1 MKIPLAPVDRVLRW
15 GLSGLCGAVLVFL
28 LVPVLAVI
36 PLSFNAGSYLTY
48 PMSGVSLRWYEDFLT
63 SPRWLPSLWNSLLI
77 GLVAT
82 IIATVLGTAA
92 ALGLDRM
99 GGPPRQILNALFLM
113 PVVVP
118 VVVIGSSLYAL
129 FAALG
134 LTASYLGLILAHALL
149 GAPFVVITVAATLS
163 GFDRR
168 LLHAALSLGA
178 TPPQAFRRVTLP
190 LILPGVISGALFAF
204 ATSFDEIVVTLFL
217 AGPQQRT
224 LPLQMFDGVRE
235 QISPTITAAATLL
248 FLASVALVAVVEWLR
263 RRAERLR
270 TRRSGEGTA

>member
-1 MKIPLAPVDRVLRW
+1 MRMPLAPVDRALRW
-15 GLSGLCGAVLVFL
+15 VLIAVCVAVLAFL

-48 PMSGVSLRWYEDFLT
+48 PMSGFSTRWYGDFLT
-63 SPRWLPSLWNSLLI
+63 SPRWLPALWNSLLI
-77 GLVAT
+77 GSAAT

-92 ALGLDRM
+92 ALGLERM
-99 GGPPRQILNALFLM
+99 GGLPRQLLNALFLM

-134 LTASYLGLILAHALL
+134 LTASYPGLILAHALL
-149 GAPFVVITVAATLS
+149 GAPFVVITVSATLS

-178 TPPQAFRRVTLP
+178 TPLQAFRRVTLP
-190 LILPGVISGALFAF
+190 LILPGVVSGALFAF

-248 FLASVALVAVVEWLR
+248 FLVSVALVAVVEWLR
-263 RRAERLR
+263 RRSERLR
-270 TRRSGEGTA
+270 ATRHAG

>member
-1 MKIPLAPVDRVLRW
+1 MKTPLAPVDRVLRW
-15 GLSGLCGAVLVFL
+15 GLIGLCGAVLVFL
-28 LVPVLAVI
+28 LMPVLAVI

-48 PMSGVSLRWYEDFLT
+48 PMSGVSIRWYEDFFT

-77 GLVAT
+77 GTVAT
-82 IIATVLGTAA
+82 TIATILGTAA

-99 GGPPRQILNALFLM
+99 GGLPRQILNALFLM

-118 VVVIGSSLYAL
+118 VVVIGGSLYAL

-178 TPPQAFRRVTLP
+178 TPSQAFRRVTLP

-217 AGPQQRT
+217 SGPQQRT

-248 FLASVALVAVVEWLR
+248 FLVSIVLVAVVEWLR
-263 RRAERLR
+263 RRSESLR
-270 TRRSGEGTA
+270 AAQQAG

>member
-1 MKIPLAPVDRVLRW
+1 MKTPLAPLDRALRA
-15 GLSGLCGAVLVFL
+15 GLVGLCGLVLAFL
-28 LVPVLAVI
+28 LLPVLAVI
-36 PLSFNAGSYLTY
+36 PLSFNAGSFLTY
-48 PMSGVSLRWYEDFLT
+48 PMSGFSLRWYQDFVT
-63 SPRWLPSLWNSLLI
+63 SPRWLPALSNSLLI
-77 GLVAT
+77 GTVAT
-82 IIATVLGTAA
+82 TLATVLGTAA

-99 GGPPRQILNALFLM
+99 GGLPRQILNALFLM

-129 FAALG
+129 FATLG
-134 LTASYLGLILAHALL
+134 LTATYPGLILAHALL

-168 LLHAALSLGA
+168 LLQAALSLGA
-178 TPPQAFRRVTLP
+178 TPVQAFRRVTLP
-190 LILPGVISGALFAF
+190 LILPGVVSGALFAF

-224 LPLQMFDGVRE
+224 LPVQMFDGVRE

-248 FLASVALVAVVEWLR
+248 FLVSVALVAVVEWLR
-263 RRAERLR
+263 RRSGRLR
-270 TRRSGEGTA
+270 AVREAG

>member
-1 MKIPLAPVDRVLRW
+1 MKIPLAPVDRGLAW
-15 GLSGLCGAVLVFL
+15 GLVLLCGAVFVFL

-36 PLSFNAGSYLTY
+36 PLSFNAGSFLTY
-48 PMSGVSLRWYEDFLT
+48 PMTGFSLRWYEDFLT
-63 SPRWLPSLWNSLLI
+63 SPRWLPALWNSVFV
-77 GLVAT
+77 GSVSTVVAT
-82 IIATVLGTAA
+82 ALGTAA

-99 GGPPRQILNALFLM
+99 GGVARQALHALFLM
-113 PVVVP
+113 PIVVP

-134 LTASYLGLILAHALL
+134 LTASYLGLILAHSLL

-168 LLHAALSLGA
+168 LLRAAMSLGA
-178 TPPQAFRRVTLP
+178 TPWQAFRRVTLP
-190 LILPGVISGALFAF
+190 LILPGVVSGGIFAF
-204 ATSFDEIVVTLFL
+204 ATSFDEIVVTLFI

-248 FLASVALVAVVEWLR
+248 FLVSVALVAVIEWLR
-263 RRAERLR
+263 RRSERLR
-270 TRRSGEGTA
+270 GSGGAA

>member
-1 MKIPLAPVDRVLRW
+1 MKMPLAPVDRALRW
-15 GLSGLCGAVLVFL
+15 GLLALCVLVFVFL

-36 PLSFNAGSYLTY
+36 PLSFNTGSYLTY
-48 PMSGVSLRWYEDFLT
+48 PMTGFSTRWYEDFFT
-63 SPRWLPSLWNSLLI
+63 SSRWLPSLWNSVLV
-77 GLVAT
+77 GSVAT
-82 IIATVLGTAA
+82 VLATTLGTAA

-99 GGPPRQILNALFLM
+99 GGVARQALNALFLM
-113 PVVVP
+113 PIVVP

-129 FAALG
+129 FSALG

-168 LLHAALSLGA
+168 LLSAAMSLGA
-178 TPPQAFRRVTLP
+178 TPWQAFRRVTLP
-190 LILPGVISGALFAF
+190 LILPGVVSGGIFAF

-248 FLASVALVAVVEWLR
+248 FLVSLLLVVTIEWLR
-263 RRAERLR
+263 RRGERLR
-270 TRRSGEGTA
+270 GSAVE

>member
-1 MKIPLAPVDRVLRW
+1 MKMPLAPVDRVLRW
-15 GLSGLCGAVLVFL
+15 ALVGLCVLVFIFL

-36 PLSFNAGSYLTY
+36 PLSFNAGSFLTY
-48 PMSGVSLRWYEDFLT
+48 PMTGFSTRWYTDFFT
-63 SPRWLPSLWNSLLI
+63 SPRWLPSLWNSLFI
-77 GLVAT
+77 GSIATAIAT
-82 IIATVLGTAA
+82 ILGTAA
-92 ALGLDRM
+92 ALGLDRL
-99 GGPPRQILNALFLM
+99 GGVAKQALNALFLM

-118 VVVIGSSLYAL
+118 VVVIGSSLYAS

-134 LTASYLGLILAHALL
+134 LTASYPGLILAHALL

-168 LLHAALSLGA
+168 LLSAAMSLGA
-178 TPPQAFRRVTLP
+178 TPWQAFRRVTLP
-190 LILPGVISGALFAF
+190 LILPGVVSGGVFAF

-248 FLASVALVAVVEWLR
+248 FLVSLLLVAVIEWLR
-263 RRAERLR
+263 RRGERLQA
-270 TRRSGEGTA
+270 SAPAE